1 MIGKFINKAGEEF
14 EVFIDDGTDKEIT
27 LVPDAVIINYNGD
40 DIFKPLK
47 CSGAT
52 IKCYVDEYMFDL
64 YSGQYD
70 TKVRSEERRVGKECT
85 SWCRCVWWAHK

>member
-70 TKVRSEERRVGKECT
+70 TKVVINSNNYIWVGYIT
-85 SWCRCVWWAHK
+85 PNIYS